1 MLEQDLQS
9 QALKA
14 ELYYIKLEWLIK
26 SKINLNKYTEL
37 THH

>member
-14 ELYYIKLEWLIK
+14 ESQLKFNIIKHLTLIK
-26 SKINLNKYTEL
+26 
-37 THH
+37 